1 MVTGVLE
8 HRLFEY
14 RIQLVKR
21 ELAAG
26 YCSHSDN
33 FILPEKHIKT
43 QNERLLS
50 QTTTIITILTALNHC
65 RYKSNPKVSRTNDCA
80 HL

>member
-1 MVTGVLE
+1 MVTGALE
-8 HRLFEY
+8 HRLLQY
-14 RIQLVKR
+14 KIQLVKR

-26 YCSHSDN
+26 YCSHSGN

-50 QTTTIITILTALNHC
+50 QTTAIITILTLLNHF
-65 RYKSNPKVSRTNDCA
+65 RYKSNPKVSRTND
-80 HL
+80 